1 MAAAGEGFVNC
12 PRRKDRN
19 NERQAEML
27 SPATRQIAILEAQ
40 GYRLHYVDGDEYYFI
55 KEDSG
60 N

>member
-1 MAAAGEGFVNC
+1 L

-27 SPATRQIAILEAQ
+27 SSPATRQIAILEAE
-40 GYRLHYVDGDEYYFI
+40 GYRLHHLDGDEYYFI

-60 N
+60 K